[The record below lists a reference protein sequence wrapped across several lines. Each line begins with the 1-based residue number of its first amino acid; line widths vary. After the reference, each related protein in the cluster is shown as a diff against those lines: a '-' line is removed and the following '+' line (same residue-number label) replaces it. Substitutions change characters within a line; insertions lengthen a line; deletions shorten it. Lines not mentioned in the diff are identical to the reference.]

1 MHPRTGGQRTQQ
13 VYAPTVP
20 EGPSRQAGQHVPDQI
35 PEWTAVGRRSGH
47 GHPVLWSMPSMKPT
61 FEVPTTTTRISV
73 RLVHGDETRDF
84 PVELTANANP
94 GRTSLTANVQPG

>member
-1 MHPRTGGQRTQQ
+1 
-13 VYAPTVP
+13 
-20 EGPSRQAGQHVPDQI
+20 
-35 PEWTAVGRRSGH
+35 
-47 GHPVLWSMPSMKPT
+47 MKPT